1 MFKKLLV
8 PLDRSELAEEA
19 LPYAVSLAEKYEA
32 ELLLL
37 VILQNVPAY
46 IVGSEMGMYTYSL
59 IESDM
64 RREAESAQEY
74 LDELAEKYGQ
84 PKIKIRTL
92 VLKEHSVAA
101 GIVDTAKAEEVDV
114 IIKTTHGRSGPSR
127 WVFGNVA
134 TKVLQQAPCPV
145 FLVRVNN

>member
-8 PLDRSELAEEA
+8 PLDRSELAERA
-19 LPYAVSLAEKYEA
+19 LPYAVSLAEEYEA

-37 VILQNVPAY
+37 VILQKVPTY
-46 IVGSEMGMYTYSL
+46 IIGSEMGMHSYTL
-59 IESDM
+59 VEDEM
-64 RREAESAQEY
+64 KREAESAQAY
-74 LDELAEKYGQ
+74 LDELAEKYG
-84 PKIKIRTL
+84 PSKIKIRTM
-92 VLKEHSVAA
+92 VLQEQSVAA
-101 GIVDTAKAEEVDV
+101 GIVDTAKAEQADV

-145 FLVRVNN
+145 FLVRVN